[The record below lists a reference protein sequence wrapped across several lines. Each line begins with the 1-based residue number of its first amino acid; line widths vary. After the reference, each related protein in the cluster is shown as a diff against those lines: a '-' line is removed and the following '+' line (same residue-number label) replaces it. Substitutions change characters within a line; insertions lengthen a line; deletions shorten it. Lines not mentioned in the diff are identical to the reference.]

1 MTADKTML
9 AVLKRY
15 GLKPSTFAAPPE
27 PQVVRLEEWAADD
40 KEPRELVESLTGGK
54 HASAKLLQLA
64 EEDEALKPYL
74 SDMPAPDVEIGTPGT
89 PIYGGILRVDPSYR
103 MSPFVARGHASSL
116 GVYEEHLREPLV
128 YQCFQTLRQL
138 LVTGSW
144 TIQMP
149 ELAQEWMTPAQLGA
163 LEREIDTI
171 WSALL
176 NTEDGWDHYVE
187 HAATAIIFG
196 FSIFEVVW
204 RQTSKGWLPS
214 RLAFREASTV
224 DQWLMTARQDR
235 LVGVR
240 FATGSPGSTYVLP
253 AWGDTLTSR
262 RVLLNTLG
270 GRGNN
275 FEGIPPTRPIDTL
288 ITYKKLL
295 LTIAAAAAE
304 RFGSPVL
311 LAKVDAGLKDLPG
324 FNPSQEQWD
333 GFMAILETMRALETP
348 TLAAPPGL
356 DAAYLGP
363 PGTMPDLLG
372 QLEYCDK
379 QIMLA
384 FSNQGSLLGQG
395 AHGSYAL
402 AEVQDN
408 QLLRSAPYYAQVI
421 TRSLN
426 GLIRD
431 LLRSRG
437 WTLPQYPQIKWQVGG
452 AADASRLLADLGSFM
467 SQAGSW
473 PRAAQQLGL
482 KLMGL
487 PADTFEAGDA
497 FDPQDDQRQAAAA
510 ADAPTLNAEHG
521 AGCGCGDALTALA
534 ESYTPPK
541 GVQDNAARALAV
553 REDKVESER
562 GMTPVGIARAR
573 DLSNG
578 RPVSEDTLR
587 RMVAY
592 FDRHE
597 SDKQGETWD
606 EQGKGW
612 QAWHGWGGDEGWRWA
627 KQIVERLDRERDEL
641 ADALAQGELV
651 QLAESDWPPAAA
663 ALMDAAE
670 AELAK
675 AFGQIQRAQQQ
686 RWREL
691 IRDNTDAADLLA
703 DRDQI
708 RREYQPRYLEAVQ
721 LVIEQVGERAGVQ
734 LGKQLGVELGI
745 PFEVTPELSLLA
757 ANVADEMT
765 SRTIGL
771 MSSAQVERERGS
783 SRLAVPILATATLTL
798 IASRAVSGAFNAGRD
813 RMIQS
818 VLEAFKKRTEQ
829 TPRFIAERSAV
840 LDPATCETCAALDGV
855 QVLVGSKRYRDLS
868 PPNRCK
874 GGERCRCVWI
884 YRVPAGIADVLKVE
898 T

>member
-40 KEPRELVESLTGGK
+40 REPRELVESLTGDR

-89 PIYGGILRVDPSYR
+89 PLYGGILRVDPSYR

-138 LVTGSW
+138 LVTGNW
-144 TIQMP
+144 TMQMP

-333 GFMAILETMRALETP
+333 SFMSILETMRALETP

-426 GLIRD
+426 GLVRD

-467 SQAGSW
+467 GQAASW

-487 PADTFEAGDA
+487 PSDAFEAADAYRSEDTPEVSVDAAPGLPAAAQSVQDTALNGAQISSMLEIIKAVWAGDISEESGVA
-497 FDPQDDQRQAAAA
+497 TLKRALLVSEDAARELIGTKPENVTPPEDQAAAA

-521 AGCGCGDALTALA
+521 AGCGCD
-534 ESYTPPK
+534 
-541 GVQDNAARALAV
+541 D
-553 REDKVESER
+553 
-562 GMTPVGIARAR
+562 
-573 DLSNG
+573 
-578 RPVSEDTLR
+578 
-587 RMVAY
+587 
-592 FDRHE
+592 HE
-597 SDKQGETWD
+597 L
-606 EQGKGW
+606 
-612 QAWHGWGGDEGWRWA
+612 H
-627 KQIVERLDRERDEL
+627 EL

-663 ALMDAAE
+663 AIMDEAE

-675 AFGQIQRAQQQ
+675 AFAQIQRDQQR

-691 IRDNTDAADLLA
+691 IRDNEEESDLLE
-703 DRDQI
+703 DREQI
-708 RREYQPRYLEAVQ
+708 RAEYQPRYLEAVQ
-721 LVIEQVGERAGVQ
+721 LVIERVGERAGVQ
-734 LGKQLGVELGI
+734 LGQQLGVKLNI
-745 PFEVTPELSLLA
+745 PFAVTPELSLLA

-771 MSSAQVERERGS
+771 MSSSQVERERGS
-783 SRLAVPILATATLTL
+783 SRLAVPILATATLSL

-818 VLEAFKKRTEQ
+818 VLEAFKERTEQ

-884 YRVPAGIADVLKVE
+884 YRVPAGVADVLKVE